1 MNAIMMA
8 TLSLYFNS
16 VLELFLKELS
26 LSLSEILMSLF
37 SVQQN
42 SNSEIN
48 LLKENNY
55 LYEQYLSSFKHF
67 FTISKPFPENR

>member
-67 FTISKPFPENR
+67 FFDSA

>member
-37 SVQQN
+37 SVQQK

-48 LLKENNY
+48 LLKENNN

-67 FTISKPFPENR
+67 FFDSA

>member
-37 SVQQN
+37 SVQQK

-67 FTISKPFPENR
+67 FFDSA

>member
-55 LYEQYLSSFKHF
+55 LDEQYLSSFKHF
-67 FTISKPFPENR
+67 FFDSA

>member
-26 LSLSEILMSLF
+26 LSLSKILMSLF

-67 FTISKPFPENR
+67 FFDSA

>member
-37 SVQQN
+37 RVQQK

-48 LLKENNY
+48 LLKENNH
-55 LYEQYLSSFKHF
+55 LYEKYLSSFKHF
-67 FTISKPFPENR
+67 FFDSA